1 VPSVSVGS
9 SIIVLGSLTEIK
21 ILSKHE
27 VSFEEAKTIFD
38 DSLYVEFYAPNY
50 LEGVDIMLVKGIKK
64 GKIIEL
70 LEAVDFPNNEDVLV
84 EIREV
89 NDFWSA
95 WQDFRQRVDLTS
107 LDDDTLDNL
116 RDNSTG
122 RDVHL

>member
-1 VPSVSVGS
+1 MQFDWDKNKA
-9 SIIVLGSLTEIK
+9 ERN
-21 ILSKHE
+21 LSKHE
-27 VSFEEAKTIFD
+27 VSFEEVKTVFD
-38 DSLYVEFYAPNY
+38 DSLYVEFYDPDH

-70 LEAVDFPNNEDVLV
+70 LEEVDFPDNEELLV

-95 WQDFRQRVDLTS
+95 LQDFRQRVDLTS
-107 LDDDTLDNL
+107 LDDDTFDNL